1 MRAAHESGRTQRI
14 ATTASAA
21 LAPARTAMSP
31 PGSADA
37 DDYSRLAI
45 ELGGMGT
52 WNWDLARDQVHCSP
66 RLRELAGRP
75 DADAVLASG
84 DIDALVHPPDRA
96 RLRAALATARAG
108 GAPFRHE
115 FRLVHPDGALH
126 WLMAHG
132 DFVRDD
138 AGMPIRMLGVV
149 KDIDERKLREQ
160 QLLHVQQLESVRL
173 LAGGVAHD
181 FNNLLAAILGYAGHA
196 RADVPPTS
204 DAAHCIGEIETAA
217 TRAGE
222 LCRQLLTF
230 AGRQAPH
237 AQALDLG
244 ALVAEIA
251 RLLSVVVHGAA
262 TFTVDAPRDTAWMHG
277 DAVQLRQVA
286 MNLIVNAS
294 EALEGRAGTL
304 AVHIDRTTVERPAA
318 VSPWAP
324 PNRRGGDYVVLEVR
338 DSGCGI
344 DPASLARIFDPFF
357 TTKPTGRGLGL
368 ATVHGIVDRHGGFL
382 AVESTPGAGSVFRA
396 FFPALPR

>member
-149 KDIDERKLREQ
+149 KDIDERKR
-160 QLLHVQQLESVRL
+160 
-173 LAGGVAHD
+173 
-181 FNNLLAAILGYAGHA
+181 AAAAA
-196 RADVPPTS
+196 R
-204 DAAHCIGEIETAA
+204 AA
-217 TRAGE
+217 TRERAP
-222 LCRQLLTF
+222 
-230 AGRQAPH
+230 AGRWRRARLQQPARRHPGLRGARTRRRAADLGRGALHRRDRNGRDARRRALSAAPH
-237 AQALDLG
+237 LRRTTG
-244 ALVAEIA
+244 AA
-251 RLLSVVVHGAA
+251 RVVVHGAA